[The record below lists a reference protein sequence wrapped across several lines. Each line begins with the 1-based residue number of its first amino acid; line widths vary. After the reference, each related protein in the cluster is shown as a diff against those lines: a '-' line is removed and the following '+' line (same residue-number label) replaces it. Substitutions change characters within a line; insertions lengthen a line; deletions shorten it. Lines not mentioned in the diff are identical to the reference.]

1 MNEESIEVDPENRL
15 LSRMNRRRLDAEC
28 ILDAMLSISGD
39 LDRRMGG
46 SEITA
51 DAENDYNYPHSSR
64 RRAVYWPVLRNS
76 VAEVMDVFDFANPS
90 MVVGKRDIS
99 ASAPQ
104 ALYMMNS
111 ERVME
116 LAQKTALLYL
126 SDPRLDDSRR
136 IKRLVQVALG
146 RAATPQEI
154 LLFTKFLDDDS
165 LSDVTEEQKLTQLIQ
180 TFFASVDFRYV
191 Y

>member
-1 MNEESIEVDPENRL
+1 
-15 LSRMNRRRLDAEC
+15 
-28 ILDAMLSISGD
+28 
-39 LDRRMGG
+39 
-46 SEITA
+46 
-51 DAENDYNYPHSSR
+51 
-64 RRAVYWPVLRNS
+64 
-76 VAEVMDVFDFANPS
+76 

-116 LAQKTALLYL
+116 LAQKTAMLYL

-165 LSDVTEEQKLTQLIQ
+165 ISDVTKEQKLTQLIQ